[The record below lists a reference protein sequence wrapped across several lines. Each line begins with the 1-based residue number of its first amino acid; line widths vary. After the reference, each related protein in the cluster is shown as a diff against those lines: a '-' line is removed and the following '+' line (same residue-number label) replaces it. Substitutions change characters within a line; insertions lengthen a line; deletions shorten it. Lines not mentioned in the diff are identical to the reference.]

1 MARRPDPRS
10 ARRAEHLE
18 ELAALRARVSEAED
32 LLRAIGRGE
41 VDAIVRQGP
50 AGDQVFTL
58 EGADR
63 PYRKMVEAMAEGALS
78 LTTDGA
84 ILYANTR
91 FAELIGRDL
100 DQIIGASIAGFCAP
114 NDAARFDEALRRAAD
129 STTRER
135 LQLRR
140 ADGRLF
146 LAQVALRGLDGE
158 DRRTIVAIVTELEGA
173 PIDTGIGEPARKAAQ
188 ILMGVIGDVE
198 QRMHLEEQLE
208 QERARLRSV
217 VEASGALIALVDP
230 KLRIAMVNKAF
241 TAITGI
247 GESKAI
253 GMPFEQVIDCSLERA
268 AIGEWLGKPPP
279 GDDARTVQFTRRL
292 TDPQGRERSI
302 SVTAAPVID
311 ADGRT
316 TNVVFV
322 GVDDTERREAEQAL
336 NDAERFATVGEM
348 AGTMAHEVS
357 QPLQVINLACES
369 ARDELTEA
377 RERGDAPDAEFVRAK
392 LDRITSQIETARRI
406 VDDLRNFVRGSDAR
420 SSAPFDPTEAINS
433 AVRLTEYG
441 ARQAGIGLSLELAGH
456 LPRVVGNAGQ
466 LEQVLINLI
475 NNARDS
481 VSSITERQATRTIEV
496 SASAV
501 VRDGVDLVQI
511 AVADTGPGIPAH
523 VLPQLFNSFVTTKA
537 RGKGTGLGLRI
548 CRRIIVEMHGN
559 IQATNRPQGGA
570 RFEITLPAVPA
581 IDRDGPGRARR
592 DPAALLSAKS
602 TEP

>member
-1 MARRPDPRS
+1 MARRADPRS

-18 ELAALRARVSEAED
+18 ELAALRARVNEAED

-63 PYRKMVEAMAEGALS
+63 PYRTMVETMAEGALS

-84 ILYANTR
+84 ILYANAR
-91 FAELIGRDL
+91 FAELVGCDL
-100 DQIIGASIAGFCAP
+100 DQIIGASITGFVAP
-114 NDAARFDEALRRAAD
+114 HDAARFDEALRRACDGTA
-129 STTRER
+129 RER
-135 LQLRR
+135 LQLQR
-140 ADGRLF
+140 ADGGSF
-146 LAQVALRGLDGE
+146 LVQMALRGLDG
-158 DRRTIVAIVTELEGA
+158 DGRRTIVAIVTELAGA
-173 PIDTGIGEPARKAAQ
+173 PLDTGIGEPARKAAQ

-247 GESKAI
+247 SEAKAV
-253 GMPFEQVIDCSLERA
+253 GLPFEQVIDYSLERHT
-268 AIGEWLGKPPP
+268 IDEWLGKAPA
-279 GDDARTVQFTRRL
+279 GNDARAVQFTRRL

-302 SVTAAPVID
+302 SVTAAPVFD
-311 ADGRT
+311 ADGKT

-348 AGTMAHEVS
+348 AGTMAHEIS

-369 ARDELTEA
+369 ARDELAEA
-377 RERGDAPDAEFVRAK
+377 AQRGDAPDVQFLGGK
-392 LDRITSQIETARRI
+392 LERIIHQIETASRI
-406 VDDLRNFVRGSDAR
+406 VDDLRNFVRGSNTRAT
-420 SSAPFDPTEAINS
+420 APFDPAEAITS

-441 ARQAGIGLSLELAGH
+441 ARQAGIGLSLELSGH
-456 LPRVVGNAGQ
+456 LPRVVGNTGQ

-481 VSSITERQATRTIEV
+481 VGAVQDRQAAKLIEV
-496 SASAV
+496 SASTV
-501 VRDGVDLVQI
+501 VNDGVDLVQI
-511 AVADTGPGIPAH
+511 AVADSGPGIPDH
-523 VLPQLFNSFVTTKA
+523 VLPHLFNSFITTKA

-548 CRRIIVEMHGN
+548 CRRIVVEMHGN

-570 RFEITLPAVPA
+570 RFEITLPAATLPS
-581 IDRDGPGRARR
+581 D
-592 DPAALLSAKS
+592 
-602 TEP
+602 

>member
-1 MARRPDPRS
+1 MARRADPRS
-10 ARRAEHLE
+10 ARRAEYLE

-63 PYRKMVEAMAEGALS
+63 PYRMMVESMAEGALS

-84 ILYANTR
+84 ILYANAR
-91 FAELIGRDL
+91 FAELVGCDL
-100 DQIIGASIAGFCAP
+100 DQIIGASITGFVAP
-114 NDAARFDEALRRAAD
+114 DDAARFDEAVGRACDGTA
-129 STTRER
+129 RER

-140 ADGRLF
+140 ADGGLF
-146 LAQVALRGLDGE
+146 LVQVALRGLDGE
-158 DRRTIVAIVTELEGA
+158 GRRTIVAIVTELAGA
-173 PIDTGIGEPARKAAQ
+173 PIDTGLGEPARKAAR

-217 VEASGALIALVDP
+217 VEASGALIALVDR

-247 GESKAI
+247 SEAKAV
-253 GMPFEQVIDCSLERA
+253 GLPFERVIDCALERHT
-268 AIGEWLGKPPP
+268 IDGWLGKTAP
-279 GDDARTVQFTRRL
+279 GNDARAVQFTRRL
-292 TDPQGRERSI
+292 TDPEGRERSI
-302 SVTAAPVID
+302 SVTAAPVVD
-311 ADGRT
+311 ADGKT

-348 AGTMAHEVS
+348 AGTMAHEIS

-369 ARDELTEA
+369 ARDELAEA
-377 RERGDAPDAEFVRAK
+377 SARGEAPDAQFVGAK
-392 LDRITSQIETARRI
+392 LERIAHQIETASRI
-406 VDDLRNFVRGSDAR
+406 VDDLRNFVRGNNAR
-420 SSAPFDPTEAINS
+420 STAPFDPTEAINS

-441 ARQAGIGLSLELAGH
+441 ARQAGIELSLELSGD

-481 VSSITERQATRTIEV
+481 VGALQDRQATKIIEV
-496 SASAV
+496 SASTV
-501 VRDGVDLVQI
+501 VKDGVDLVQI
-511 AVADTGPGIPAH
+511 AVADTGPGIPPH
-523 VLPQLFNSFVTTKA
+523 VLPHLFNSFITTKA

-570 RFEITLPAVPA
+570 RFEITLPAAPA
-581 IDRDGPGRARR
+581 IDYDGPAHAGTG
-592 DPAALLSAKS
+592 PAALLSAKS